1 MLRKA
6 LRATICG
13 HVASGQ
19 NSPLRQLYP
28 VHEGFGRTDALGRIG
43 NTVFGDH
50 LSAANYQVGDA
61 PVSYPYLWN
70 IWKFD
75 WVQYNG
81 SVSQPLARNVGE
93 ALGVGAIVPLM
104 SADAGS
110 RCRPRS
116 ASALGGH
123 PRPASHRADAATA
136 APAALARGHSRRHR
150 S

>member
-1 MLRKA
+1 M
-6 LRATICG
+6 G
-13 HVASGQ
+13 ASGQ
-19 NSPLRQLYP
+19 NRRSDELYP

-43 NTVFGDH
+43 NTAFGDH
-50 LSAANYQVGDA
+50 LSAANYQIGDA
-61 PVSYPYLWN
+61 PVSYPYVWN

-93 ALGVGAIVPLM
+93 ALGVGAIVPLV
-104 SADAGS
+104 SATG
-110 RCRPRS
+110 RPLPPGERFRT
-116 ASALGGH
+116 LGGH

-136 APAALARGHSRRHR
+136 APAGLARADFRRRR